1 MSTKINFS
9 QQVVAITTAF
19 SFSDMGTLQT
29 MLEGT
34 AIEAL
39 EKEDHDSLKNVK
51 SIAEKFG
58 IEIDLDF
65 DTPVKVSASG
75 VQSVPSTSGGD
86 TNEHI
91 MLFGSTAKLEEGEKL
106 PRGLTEAD
114 LNDDNESED

>member
-9 QQVVAITTAF
+9 QKVVAIAAAF
-19 SFSDMGTLQT
+19 SFDDMGTLQT

-39 EKEDHDSLKNVK
+39 EKEDQDALKNVK

-65 DTPVKVSASG
+65 DTPVKVGAAGIVSQPAPVSLYG
-75 VQSVPSTSGGD
+75 SESLAKPEGGESSP
-86 TNEHI
+86 N
-91 MLFGSTAKLEEGEKL
+91 GST
-106 PRGLTEAD
+106 EAET
-114 LNDDNESED
+114 NDDGES

>member
-9 QQVVAITTAF
+9 QQTVAVIISL
-19 SFSDMGTLQT
+19 SFDDMKTMQI

-39 EKEDHDSLKNVK
+39 DKEDHDALKNVK

-65 DTPVKVSASG
+65 DTPIKVSPQGFAMPANYGGTALLKDDVPAS
-75 VQSVPSTSGGD
+75 
-86 TNEHI
+86 I
-91 MLFGSTAKLEEGEKL
+91 AKLEDGESS
-106 PRGLTEAD
+106 PDGLSEA
-114 LNDDNESED
+114 NETDDE

>member
-9 QQVVAITTAF
+9 QQTVAVITSL
-19 SFSDMGTLQT
+19 SFDDMKTMQI

-39 EKEDHDSLKNVK
+39 DKEDHDALKNVK

-65 DTPVKVSASG
+65 DTPVKVSADGNIKSANIEFNS
-75 VQSVPSTSGGD
+75 SVPAS
-86 TNEHI
+86 I
-91 MLFGSTAKLEEGEKL
+91 AKLEDGESSPNYL
-106 PRGLTEAD
+106 SEAD
-114 LNDDNESED
+114 EIDDE